1 MNLPFGLSL
10 KNTLQGHFTFHN
22 TVKEIGD
29 IIRSIHAVEDLKHDP
44 ELLLLI
50 CNLIE
55 NTIIKNKWKIDKKEL
70 AISIHDDVFGDSDEE
85 KDKLKSQIEFFYQN
99 GKIKKTKWWKLLGL
113 YILDWTKRT
122 FL

>member
-70 AISIHDDVFGDSDEE
+70 AISIHDDVFGDSDE
-85 KDKLKSQIEFFYQN
+85 
-99 GKIKKTKWWKLLGL
+99 KKKKN
-113 YILDWTKRT
+113 
-122 FL
+122 

>member
-1 MNLPFGLSL
+1 MQLPFGLSL
-10 KNTLQGHFTFHN
+10 KNTLKGHYTFHN

-29 IIRSIHAVEDLKHDP
+29 IIRSIHAVEDLKQDP

-55 NTIIKNKWKIDKKEL
+55 NTIVKNTWKIDKKEL
-70 AISIHDDVFGDSDEE
+70 AISIHDDVFNDTDDE
-85 KDKLKSQIEFFYQN
+85 KTALKAQIEFFYQN
-99 GKIKKTKWWKLLGL
+99 GKIKKTKWWKLLGI